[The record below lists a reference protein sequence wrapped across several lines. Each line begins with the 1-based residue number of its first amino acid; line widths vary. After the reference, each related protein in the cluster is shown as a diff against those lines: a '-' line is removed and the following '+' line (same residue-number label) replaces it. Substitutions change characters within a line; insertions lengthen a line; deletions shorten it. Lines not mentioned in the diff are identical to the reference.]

1 MIAKLGEVWLVDMGM
16 AGKIRPSVVVLD
28 DEISVERSL
37 IVHVPITSQ
46 NRGSVLEVS
55 LGHLRF
61 LTPDSVANVQAI
73 GSLPKTRFERKL
85 GVLPAEDLE
94 RVKTAMR
101 LAFGLG

>member
-1 MIAKLGEVWLVDMGM
+1 MTPKLGEVWMVDMGM
-16 AGKIRPSVVVLD
+16 IGKTRPAVVVLD
-28 DEISVERSL
+28 DLLPVERAI

-61 LTPDSVANVQAI
+61 LTPESVANVQGI

-85 GVLPAEDLE
+85 GVLPAADLE
-94 RVKTAMR
+94 RIHEALRQAFR
-101 LAFGLG
+101 L